1 MSDPI
6 KPLGFVP
13 LKSVTSGAPSPA
25 AAIAEIRQIYFK
37 TTKQTIDNDL
47 AHAIELV
54 KSIADEELRS
64 KAHVYMEG
72 LAEMA
77 REWAKAGKQ
86 KRPRGPGSA
95 GGGRRRGG
103 PGGTANG

>member
-1 MSDPI
+1 MSDPN
-6 KPLGFVP
+6 KLLGFVS
-13 LKSVTSGAPSPA
+13 LKSVTAGKPDPA
-25 AAIAEIRQIYFK
+25 DAIAEIRHIYFK

-54 KSIADEELRS
+54 KSIPDEALRS

-77 REWAKAGKQ
+77 REWGKAGQEDKS
-86 KRPRGPGSA
+86 KRGRSGK
-95 GGGRRRGG
+95 GRRRDK
-103 PGGTANG
+103 P

>member
-1 MSDPI
+1 MSDPN
-6 KPLGFVP
+6 KPLGFVS
-13 LKSVTSGAPSPA
+13 LKSVTAGRPDPA
-25 AAIAEIRQIYFK
+25 AAIAEIRRIYFK

-54 KSIADEELRS
+54 KSITDEDLRS

-77 REWAKAGKQ
+77 REWGKAARKAPR
-86 KRPRGPGSA
+86 KSRNRP
-95 GGGRRRGG
+95 
-103 PGGTANG
+103 

>member
-1 MSDPI
+1 MSDPD
-6 KPLGFVP
+6 KPLGFVS
-13 LKSVTSGAPSPA
+13 LKSVTGGKPDPA
-25 AAIAEIRQIYFK
+25 AAIAEIRRIYFK

-54 KSIADEELRS
+54 KSIADEDLRS

-77 REWAKAGKQ
+77 REWSKVGKR
-86 KRPRGPGSA
+86 KRKRGPGSA
-95 GGGRRRGG
+95 G
-103 PGGTANG
+103 A

>member
-1 MSDPI
+1 MSDPN

-13 LKSVTSGAPSPA
+13 LKSVTAGKPDPA

-47 AHAIELV
+47 AHAIELA
-54 KSIADEELRS
+54 KSIADEDLRS

-77 REWAKAGKQ
+77 REWGKARKAPR
-86 KRPRGPGSA
+86 KRS
-95 GGGRRRGG
+95 
-103 PGGTANG
+103 